1 MIWGHFWKKY
11 KRFLGYA
18 SLFLFPF
25 AALTFDDFRFPKT
38 LFIHKV
44 NSWVVHPTAESI
56 HNSLN
61 GVVYIFKN
69 YVALLKV
76 KQSNDELTKENA
88 NLKLK
93 LLQLEEVSK
102 ENKRLATLLDL
113 KKITHGNAK
122 VARII
127 GEDVSPDR
135 FTYLL
140 NLGSRDG
147 IELRSPVLN
156 SDGVIGLIKEV
167 YEHSSVVV
175 TLLDPSSIID
185 VVNMRSRSHSLLEGT
200 GKEYFARTKY
210 VDRIEDLKVG
220 DLLLSSGIDGIF
232 PENFPVGTIVDVQ
245 KPAQGVLQSAFVRPA
260 VDFDKLEEVLI
271 LPPLKSPITI
281 RVTTQ
286 ALSEGSAR

>member
-25 AALTFDDFRFPKT
+25 AALMFDDFRFPKT
-38 LFIHKV
+38 LFIQKV

-56 HNSLN
+56 HNSLS
-61 GVVYIFKN
+61 GVGYIFKN

-76 KQSNDELTKENA
+76 KQSNDDLTKENA
-88 NLKLK
+88 RLKLEIF
-93 LLQLEEVSK
+93 QMQEMAK
-102 ENKRLATLLDL
+102 ENKRLSALLDL
-113 KKITHGNAK
+113 KKITPGSAK
-122 VARII
+122 VARIV

-140 NLGSRDG
+140 NLGTKEG
-147 IELRSPVLN
+147 IETRSPVL
-156 SDGVIGLIKEV
+156 SPDGIIGQIKEV
-167 YEHSSVVV
+167 YDHTSVVV

-185 VVNMRSRSHSLLEGT
+185 IVNTRSRSHSLLEGT

-210 VDRIEDLKVG
+210 VDRIEDFKVG
-220 DLLLSSGIDGIF
+220 DFLLSSGIDGIF
-232 PENFPVGTIVDVQ
+232 PAGFPVGTIVEVQ
-245 KPAQGVLQSAFVRPA
+245 KPALGVLQSSFVRPA

-271 LPPLKSPITI
+271 LPPLKAPITI
-281 RVTTQ
+281 RLTNQGSTQ
-286 ALSEGSAR
+286 GSAR

>member
-18 SLFLFPF
+18 SLFLLPF

-38 LFIHKV
+38 LFVHKV
-44 NSWVVHPTAESI
+44 NSWLVHPTAESI

-88 NLKLK
+88 ELKLK
-93 LLQLEEVSK
+93 LLQFEEVAK
-102 ENKRLATLLDL
+102 ENKRLSSLLDL
-113 KKITHGNAK
+113 KKLTFGSAK

-140 NLGSRDG
+140 NLGSKEG
-147 IELRSPVLN
+147 IESRSPVL
-156 SDGVIGLIKEV
+156 SADGVIGQIKEV
-167 YEHSSVVV
+167 YDHTSVVV

-185 VVNMRSRSHSLLEGT
+185 VVNTRSRSHSLLEGT

-210 VDRIEDLKVG
+210 VDRIEDFKVG

-232 PENFPVGTIVDVQ
+232 PMNYPVGTIVEVQ

-281 RVTTQ
+281 RLTTQ
-286 ALSEGSAR
+286 TPPQGSAR